1 MGFTLLDCACRYK
14 GTVLGCSSIDWLMSS
29 TREEISKSSG
39 PVDRMTSLASQILS
53 QRSYYPMY
61 PPAENIALDVGLSDA
76 LELVA
81 LPEILLTP
89 SELAAFAKP
98 TTIQSGKL
106 ESEHSGKECAE
117 NSEEVMCINPGRLTK
132 GSTAGTFAHVYINQM
147 ASIEESICKRCKV
160 EIRKL

>member
-1 MGFTLLDCACRYK
+1 
-14 GTVLGCSSIDWLMSS
+14 MSS
-29 TREEISKSSG
+29 TREEISISSG

-61 PPAENIALDVGLSDA
+61 PPAENVALDVGRSNI

-98 TTIQSGKL
+98 AIIQSRRL
-106 ESEHSGKECAE
+106 DLEHSGKELTE
-117 NSEEVMCINPGRLTK
+117 DSEEVICINPGRLTK
-132 GSTAGTFAHVYINQM
+132 GSTAGTFAHVYINQK
-147 ASIEESICKRCKV
+147 ASPEESICKRCKV